1 MTTVGH
7 WWSLSQVLETYIRHK
22 EYRPDACNGKPNCT
36 KLHHV
41 CRVHGFNMSQCVS
54 TFRRVGVLQSLPC
67 LFAFHLIL
75 SAFISFHHCPQKQ
88 VSFLKSHGCSKT
100 LPSNCHVEK
109 PRIVMNSLQ
118 WVTMGHHGSPWVTM
132 GLNSQESVIPGVNIE
147 LISSLK
153 SASSR
158 SALIMMKDDESTGRE
173 LSRRRLESLLSKF
186 VPCQR

>member
-1 MTTVGH
+1 M
-7 WWSLSQVLETYIRHK
+7 LETYIRHK
-22 EYRPDACNGKPNCT
+22 EYRPDACKGKPNCT

-41 CRVHGFNMSQCVS
+41 CRVHGFNMFQRAS

-109 PRIVMNSLQ
+109 PRIGMNSLQ
-118 WVTMGHHGSPWVTM
+118 WVTM
-132 GLNSQESVIPGVNIE
+132 GLNSQESIILGVNIE
-147 LISSLK
+147 LISSL
-153 SASSR
+153 SASLR